1 MDQLRFMTAGHVDDG
16 KSTLIGRLF
25 LDHGKILKDQLQTIE
40 RASRNQGKSET
51 NLALFT
57 DGLKAER
64 EKGITIDV
72 AYRYFST
79 QQRKFI
85 IADAPGHYEYT
96 RNMVTAASQVDAA
109 VILVDATRGMAE
121 QTRRHAW
128 LIHWLGVRNIVFAL
142 NKMDLLD
149 YSEKVFREREKEIID
164 WIKPIAHGLDFT
176 LMPIAALKGDNI
188 LRPSPDLNWYTGKTL
203 DQWLHETP
211 ARSFPAAKYPT
222 RLSIQGAVSTIGDS
236 ENYTG
241 TLASGVLTIGDEL
254 HVAQDDRIIQ
264 VQGIWKSGQKTD
276 QVQAGEA
283 IQISLSNG
291 EKLSRGQLLEEP
303 EYPTKKSNRWLVEF
317 CAMTDDSMPMDTA
330 FFARHFTSET
340 PASFECID
348 ETLDLRTLQWAPT
361 EHATLTSPQI
371 GRGVLSFASPITAD
385 AFGSIPGAG
394 RMILIRESDHAT
406 AVAVLL
412 KEALPDTIS

>member
-40 RASRNQGKSET
+40 RASRNQGKNET

-79 QQRKFI
+79 DQRKFI

-128 LIHWLGVRNIVFAL
+128 LIHWLGVKHVVFAL
-142 NKMDLLD
+142 NKLDLLD
-149 YSEKVFREREKEIID
+149 YSETIFREREREILD
-164 WIKPIAHGLDFT
+164 WIQPIARSLEFT
-176 LMPIAALKGDNI
+176 IMPIAALKGDNI
-188 LRPSPDLNWYTGKTL
+188 LRPSPQLSWYAGKTL
-203 DQWLHETP
+203 DQWLHTTP
-211 ARSFPAAKYPT
+211 ARSFPAEGFPT
-222 RLSIQGAVSTIGDS
+222 RLSIQGTVLTPDQT

-241 TLASGVLTIGDEL
+241 TLASGSIAVGDRL
-254 HVAQDDRIIQ
+254 RIAQDERI
-264 VQGIWKSGQKTD
+264 VQIEQIWKSD
-276 QVQAGEA
+276 QNTPRAQAGEA
-283 IQISLSNG
+283 IQISISQP
-291 EKLSRGQLLEEP
+291 EKLERGLLLASLDS
-303 EYPTKKSNRWLVEF
+303 PTRRSKRWLVEF
-317 CAMTDDSMPMDTA
+317 CAMTDDSMPLETE
-330 FFARHFTSET
+330 FYARHFTSET
-340 PASFECID
+340 SATFERIQ
-348 ETLDLRTLQWAPT
+348 ENLDLHTLNWNPGSST
-361 EHATLTSPQI
+361 SITSPQI
-371 GRGVLSFASPITAD
+371 GRGILRFAEPVAAD
-385 AFGSIPGAG
+385 EFGGIPGAG
-394 RMILIRESDHAT
+394 RMILIRKSDHAT

-412 KEALPDTIS
+412 KQALAD